1 MGVVEPD
8 LGAVRSATGGQDSGA
23 AQGDEAVR
31 GHELFAGAFYYREAV
46 GYTLSAT
53 ALKQLK
59 AEGVPVEM
67 VRALSALKGQRFET
81 DDAFLQA
88 VAKCLGA
95 EALGQY
101 RALLLKL
108 GEGAGKFNAATYEA
122 FLRQLLES
130 ITAPIILIEDGAS
143 YHRSQAVEQFR
154 QAHAERLTVHRLP
167 AFSPELN
174 PIEKL
179 WKNTKKKATHL
190 KYFKA
195 FDDSEPRC

>member
-1 MGVVEPD
+1 
-8 LGAVRSATGGQDSGA
+8 
-23 AQGDEAVR
+23 
-31 GHELFAGAFYYREAV
+31 
-46 GYTLSAT
+46 
-53 ALKQLK
+53 
-59 AEGVPVEM
+59 VPGER

-130 ITAPIILIEDGAS
+130 ITAPIILIVGLWTNYS
-143 YHRSQAVEQFR
+143 NPMKKS
-154 QAHAERLTVHRLP
+154 
-167 AFSPELN
+167 FS
-174 PIEKL
+174 
-179 WKNTKKKATHL
+179 HL
-190 KYFKA
+190 
-195 FDDSEPRC
+195 